1 MIKGLNGMHRI
12 LKLLSATSNFLFKGR
27 RDSEEVG
34 SKDVRYIKIL
44 INKKNTTTAFCLMLQ
59 INIQTASKLYGI
71 MVSNSSSIIVFV
83 VIVIVFFAIKIH
95 KDHKKTLFNIL
106 MFVCP
111 LQQPVL

>member
-44 INKKNTTTAFCLMLQ
+44 INKKKYHHCFLPNVANKYTDCV
-59 INIQTASKLYGI
+59 K
-71 MVSNSSSIIVFV
+71 IVWDNGEQFV
-83 VIVIVFFAIKIH
+83 FYYCFLLLLLLFFFAIKIH
-95 KDHKKTLFNIL
+95 KDHKKHCSIF
-106 MFVCP
+106 
-111 LQQPVL
+111 